1 MPYPSVAQGDLTVSI
16 ISSIY
21 NRARAAS
28 RLAADSKKEAF
39 KRFKSVGLTDKQAKD
54 AVDSYSFGKEAFKS
68 RFGGDRYRR
77 TRGFFGS
84 ERPQDDITVNERE
97 RVLRGMGLYRRKRKT
112 GVSDESTDGSDSE
125 TSTSGGPKG
134 GGPTV
139 SPLAGFLPPAKANL
153 EDALKGVR
161 PDGEYMTKEE
171 RIAAFRANKVSST
184 SSGDLT
190 ERAIFGKK
198 QSLEDAVVKLAEEVK
213 ENRELLLEVGE
224 NTSFIEK
231 LFDLQKDAIEDAKA
245 EKEKSDIAQM
255 RDSAGFS
262 TVEKLKDVGLD
273 GVGDL
278 LGGFGDFAGNLL
290 DLVGGRVGTRG
301 ARRRLAGRRFG
312 NLKRQISG
320 KGGPTRK
327 PIGQRPGRGQF
338 VNGRFY
344 RGKVSQF
351 APKQKGILE
360 KTLQRGRIASG
371 KVGQQLLRRGGTKA
385 VGAAGKA
392 IGKSL
397 IKKVPLL
404 GLGVSALFAAQR
416 AMAGDIV
423 GAGMELASGAASTV
437 PGLGTAASVGIDAAL
452 MAKDMQDQEGYER
465 GGIVD
470 GPDTGYPV
478 TLHGTEAIVPLDNK
492 FTRGEPTVTKGGE
505 YEKGNLTISRDDQ
518 PRSMKEKN
526 ETKKELG
533 EAFKYGLELY
543 EKKSGKGIFGML
555 GDKIKKWLN
564 LEDDPNQDPGNGGGG
579 GGGSGTPQLSGGVA
593 PAGVEVG
600 KSKLQMDIE
609 AFRKARKEQFGVSDE
624 RVATDNTFNLAIR
637 ELRGA
642 AGGSSIN
649 ELADD
654 LSYQD
659 IHRSAAHKHG
669 YGFDVP
675 VANPAQAKF
684 VIDFFRSRGYQ
695 TIHGADDPSG
705 KHDTH
710 VHVQAPDEKAADFL
724 KVKGDDV
731 TAFDPNKKYK
741 AGDKAIKNGKEMKFD
756 GMGWSALDGV
766 SSQDLGDQAQLVP
779 PPQTQTDRAQQVQ
792 VASKE
797 AESAKRQAIV
807 AMASMPSNTQ
817 QPTAVSPPP
826 RQSLTETGGK
836 ASNTAFDGLGAFVN
850 MNQMA
855 MTA

>member
-16 ISSIY
+16 ISSLY
-21 NRARAAS
+21 NRAKAAS
-28 RLAADSKKEAF
+28 KLAADSKKEAF

-54 AVDSYSFGKEAFKS
+54 AVDTYNFGKESFKS

-97 RVLRGMGLYRRKRKT
+97 RVLRGMGIFTKKRKT
-112 GVSDESTDGSDSE
+112 GDSAESPGASGDSYSGGSSG
-125 TSTSGGPKG
+125 GGPKG
-134 GGPTV
+134 GGPTI
-139 SPLAGFLPPAKANL
+139 SPLAGLLPPAKANL
-153 EDALKGVR
+153 DDALKGVR
-161 PDGEYMTKEE
+161 PDGEYMSKEE

-198 QSLEDAVVKLAEEVK
+198 QTLEEAVVKLAEEVK
-213 ENRELLLEVGE
+213 ENRELLLEVE
-224 NTSFIEK
+224 DNTSFIEK
-231 LFDLQKDAIEDAKA
+231 LFNLQKDAIEDAKA
-245 EKEKSDIAQM
+245 EKEKSDIAAM

-262 TVEKLKDVGLD
+262 EVEKLKEG
-273 GVGDL
+273 GFGDL

-290 DLVGGRVGTRG
+290 DLVGGRTGKRG
-301 ARRRLAGRRFG
+301 ARRRLAGRKFG
-312 NLKRQISG
+312 NLKKAITG
-320 KGGPTRK
+320 KGGPTRS

-351 APKQKGILE
+351 APKQKNVIQ

-371 KVGQQLLRRGGTKA
+371 KMGQQLLRRGGAKAATGIAGKA
-385 VGAAGKA
+385 VG
-392 IGKSL
+392 KSL
-397 IKKVPLL
+397 LKKVPLL

-452 MAKDMQDQEGYER
+452 MAKDMQGGEGYER
-465 GGIVD
+465 GGVVD

-478 TLHGTEAIVPLDNK
+478 TLHGTEAIIPLDNK
-492 FTRGEPTVTKGGE
+492 FTRGEPTVTKGGD
-505 YEKGNLTISRDDQ
+505 YEKGNLTISRDYQ

-543 EKKSGKGIFGML
+543 EKKSSKGLFGIL
-555 GDKIKKWLN
+555 GDKIKEWLGN
-564 LEDDPNQDPGNGGGG
+564 DDDEKNPPPGPGGGG
-579 GGGSGTPQLSGGVA
+579 GGGTPQLSGGVA

-609 AFRKARKEQFGVSDE
+609 SFRTARKQEFGVSDE

-659 IHRSAAHKHG
+659 IHRSEAHKHG

-675 VANPAQAKF
+675 VGNPAQAKF

-724 KVKGDDV
+724 KIKGADVKP
-731 TAFDPNKKYK
+731 FDPNKSYV
-741 AGDKAIKNGKEMKFD
+741 AGDRAIKNGKEMKFD
-756 GMGWSALDGV
+756 GMGWGSLDGP
-766 SSQDLGDQAQLVP
+766 SAQDLGDQAQLVP
-779 PPQTQTDRAQQVQ
+779 PEQSQAQKAQQVQ
-792 VASKE
+792 LASLE
-797 AESAKRQAIV
+797 AENAKRQAII
-807 AMASMPSNTQ
+807 AMASLPSNTQ
-817 QPTAVSPPP
+817 QPTVVSPPP